1 MVGWKVIIEEYN
13 RFNHNTLNTTYEF
26 KTKQEAMSFIPDIKE
41 SKPDCGIL
49 LDGTNA
55 IDDEDSLESITRIQ
69 FPKYK

>member
-13 RFNHNTLNTTYEF
+13 RFNHSTLNTMYEF
-26 KTKQEAMSFIPDIKE
+26 RTKQEAMSFIADIKE
-41 SKPDCGIL
+41 SKPGCGIL

-55 IDDEDSLESITRIQ
+55 IDDEDSLDAITRIQ

>member
-1 MVGWKVIIEEYN
+1 MVGWEVIIEEYN

-26 KTKQEAMSFIPDIKE
+26 KTKQEAMSFITDVNE